1 MKVTHEPAKR
11 LGQGERSEVVFVDN
25 WRGGVDDEGYL
36 RQELGP
42 PMHDAVAGSANA
54 KQKYCGLTW
63 PEAVGHGGAVTGGWI
78 FNAAFNCQ

>member
-1 MKVTHEPAKR
+1 
-11 LGQGERSEVVFVDN
+11 VFVDN

-54 KQKYCGLTW
+54 KEKILWTYLARSCGTRRSGDWGLD
-63 PEAVGHGGAVTGGWI
+63 I
-78 FNAAFNCQ
+78 